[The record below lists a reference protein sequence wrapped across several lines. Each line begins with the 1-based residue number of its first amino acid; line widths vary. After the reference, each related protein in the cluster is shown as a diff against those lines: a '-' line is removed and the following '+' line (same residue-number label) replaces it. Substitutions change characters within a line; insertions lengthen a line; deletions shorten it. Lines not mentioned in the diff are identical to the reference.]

1 MLIALIL
8 WGLLTVP
15 VTLDTQETE
24 PHALVNKIFFLDNG
38 LKNLYLKKSFKNTES
53 RVGKS
58 SQRKKKRI
66 FSPVGT

>member
-1 MLIALIL
+1 MQTTPIIVIPMLIALIL

-38 LKNLYLKKSFKNTES
+38 LKNLYLKK
-53 RVGKS
+53 
-58 SQRKKKRI
+58 I
-66 FSPVGT
+66 L

>member
-1 MLIALIL
+1 MLIALIF

-38 LKNLYLKKSFKNTES
+38 LKNLYLKK
-53 RVGKS
+53 
-58 SQRKKKRI
+58 I
-66 FSPVGT
+66 L

>member
-1 MLIALIL
+1 MQTTPIIVIPMLIALVL

-38 LKNLYLKKSFKNTES
+38 LKNLYLKK
-53 RVGKS
+53 
-58 SQRKKKRI
+58 I
-66 FSPVGT
+66 L